1 MNTLSFS
8 DMHQLERNKSLAR
21 QTESLRGV
29 TFSMK
34 GNTMAEFVVF
44 TTEIMSRG
52 ETQIVGICT
61 HTGTEEFPKKPS
73 TSADGL
79 GFIPGQFYKFDLTH
93 IIINNMLQLL
103 KNLQAEACINGKET
117 T

>member
-21 QTESLRGV
+21 QTESLRGI

-52 ETQIVGICT
+52 ETQIVGVCT
-61 HTGTEEFPKKPS
+61 QNWPLDDP
-73 TSADGL
+73 DGL
-79 GFIPGQFYKFDLTH
+79 SFIPGQFYKFDLTH